1 MTLVTAVGSGSS
13 ILTPEQVED
22 LVIKP
27 LAQQSVAMRVST
39 RLMTASHETR
49 LPILERD
56 VSTEFTPEATETPV
70 SETALT
76 EIVVVPQKLAGLVPV
91 SSELVADSNEDALN
105 LVGASLVR
113 DLQIKI
119 DASFY
124 AAPHPTDRTG
134 WAVLPM
140 CRWST
145 GARSPTWIVSQPL

>member
-56 VSTEFTPEATETPV
+56 VSTEFTPEATEIPV
-70 SETALT
+70 SEPALT
-76 EIVVVPQKLAGLVPV
+76 EIVVFHR
-91 SSELVADSNEDALN
+91 SSP
-105 LVGASLVR
+105 GWCRCPRSLSR
-113 DLQIKI
+113 
-119 DASFY
+119 
-124 AAPHPTDRTG
+124 
-134 WAVLPM
+134 
-140 CRWST
+140 
-145 GARSPTWIVSQPL
+145 IVTKMP